1 MTGATSARRST
12 LTDGST
18 VTSTPVTGRP
28 LYFAARETHSAIV
41 LFMGDLA
48 YKVKKPVDL
57 GFLDFRTEPARL
69 AVCHREVD
77 LNRRLAPDV
86 YLGVA
91 DVTGPDGDVCD
102 HLVVMR
108 RMPDDRRL
116 STLVRQ
122 HAAVEHDVRRV
133 AHMVAAFHARSERS
147 ALISEQG
154 SRDALRGRWV
164 ATFDQLRPFHGGVL
178 APEVAV
184 DVERLTL
191 RYLEGRDPLFASRIE
206 RGFVVDGHADLLTD
220 DIFCLPDG
228 PRILDCLEFDD
239 QLRFLD
245 GLDDA
250 AFLGMDLERL
260 GAPELAAKFLG
271 WYVEYAGD
279 PAPPSLLH
287 HYLAYRAYVRA
298 KVACLRAAQGDA
310 AAVDEAG
317 EHADL
322 AHRHLATAAVTLV
335 LVGGLPGTGKSTLA
349 GALADELGMAVLGS
363 DRLRKEL
370 AGLSPESH
378 APAPYHSGLYAPA
391 WTERTYAELLT
402 RAEKLLA
409 LGESVVLDASWSDQR
424 WRDAA
429 TAVAERAQADLV
441 ALRCVAPPELA
452 AERLSS
458 RSGISDADESIAAAM
473 RADTDPWPDA
483 SEVDTTTSVV
493 DTVRHAAAQVRPKPA
508 RRPWLPRRP
517 QLEPD

>member
-1 MTGATSARRST
+1 
-12 LTDGST
+12 
-18 VTSTPVTGRP
+18 VTSMPAPRRP
-28 LYFAARETHSAIV
+28 PYFAARETHSAIV

-57 GFLDFRTEPARL
+57 GFLDFRTESARL

-122 HAAVEHDVRRV
+122 HAAVEDDLRRI
-133 AHMVAAFHARSERS
+133 AHVVAAFHARSKRS

-154 SRDALRGRWV
+154 SRDALRGRWT
-164 ATFDQLRPFHGGVL
+164 ATFDQLRPFHGRVL
-178 APEVAV
+178 VPEVAV

-191 RYLEGRDPLFASRIE
+191 RYLEGREPLFASRIE
-206 RGFVVDGHADLLTD
+206 RGFVVDGHADLLAD
-220 DIFCLPDG
+220 DIFCMPDG

-239 QLRFLD
+239 TLRYLD

-250 AFLGMDLERL
+250 GFLGMDLERL

-298 KVACLRAAQGDA
+298 KVACLRAGQGET
-310 AAVDEAG
+310 AAVAEAR

-335 LVGGLPGTGKSTLA
+335 LVGGFPGTGKSTLA
-349 GALADELGMAVLGS
+349 GALADELGMTVLRS

-370 AGLSPESH
+370 AGLSPEGR
-378 APAPYHSGLYAPA
+378 APAPYRKGLYAPA
-391 WTERTYAELLT
+391 WTELTYRELLT
-402 RAEKLLA
+402 RAERLLA
-409 LGESVVLDASWSDQR
+409 FGESVVLDASWSDRR
-424 WRDAA
+424 WRNAA
-429 TAVAERAQADLV
+429 TEVAERVHADLV
-441 ALRCVAPPELA
+441 ALRCVAPPEIA
-452 AERLSS
+452 ADRL
-458 RSGISDADESIAAAM
+458 RGRPGISDADPSIASAM
-473 RADTDPWPDA
+473 RADADPWPEA
-483 SEVDTTTSVV
+483 SEVDTTISVHE
-493 DTVRHAAAQVRPKPA
+493 TVRYATAQVRPKPA
-508 RRPWLPRRP
+508 RRPWLTPRP